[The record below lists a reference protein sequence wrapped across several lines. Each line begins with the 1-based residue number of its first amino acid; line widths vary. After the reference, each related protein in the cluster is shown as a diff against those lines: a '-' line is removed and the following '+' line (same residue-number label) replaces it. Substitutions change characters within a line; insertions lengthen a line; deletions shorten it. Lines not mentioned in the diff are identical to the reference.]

1 MKIAIL
7 GAGKFGVNVIEALL
21 DGGHDITLVDL
32 NTSRLDLIS
41 KQYDVLTYVGDIR
54 TVDVLEQIEIS
65 SFDFLLSCT
74 SSDDVNIIAASNA
87 KALGCQKV
95 AARMSEPDYTHQY
108 DFICRHYGIDAI
120 VNPNIILA
128 EAIYNTLIEKCFEK
142 PGKHKVMIIGG
153 GRSGFYLADKLSSR
167 GDYVKLIEVNE
178 DRCRYLCDHLHNVMV
193 LHGRGTDIALLEEE
207 DFTTMDAFVTAT
219 GSDEE
224 DLLMAL
230 TARDH
235 GVKNVISKVKYSS
248 YNELAEKLGIDALF
262 NPMTLSATE
271 ILRIISE
278 DK

>member
-21 DGGHDITLVDL
+21 DRGHDITLVDL
-32 NTSRLDLIS
+32 NRSRLDLIS
-41 KQYDVLTYVGDIR
+41 RQYDVLTYVGDIR
-54 TVDVLEQIEIS
+54 TVDVLEQIETG

-87 KALGCQKV
+87 KALGCRKV
-95 AARMSEPDYTHQY
+95 AARMSEPDYTQQY
-108 DFICRHYGIDAI
+108 DFICSNYGIDAI
-120 VNPNIILA
+120 VNPGFLLA
-128 EAIYNTLIEKCFEK
+128 EAIYNTLVEKCFDK
-142 PGKHKVMIIGG
+142 PGKHKVMIVGG
-153 GRSGFYLADKLSSR
+153 GRSGFYLAEKLSSH
-167 GDYVKLIEVNE
+167 GDYVKIIEVSE
-178 DRCRYLCDHLHNVMV
+178 ERCSYLCDHLHNVMV

-207 DFTTMDAFVTAT
+207 DFTSMDAFVTTT

-235 GVKNVISKVKYSS
+235 GVRNVISKVKYSS
-248 YNELAEKLGIDALF
+248 YNELVAKLGIDVVF
-262 NPMTLSATE
+262 NPMTLSAAE
-271 ILRIISE
+271 ILRIISK